1 MVERN
6 WGKVMLLVTLT
17 KQAKAEHAFTSAMP
31 TPADQ
36 QVSYKPNPGWW
47 ILKAF
52 SCSCTLLHL

>member
-36 QVSYKPNPGWW
+36 QVSYKPTQTGG
-47 ILKAF
+47 F
-52 SCSCTLLHL
+52 